1 MAEFHSI
8 FCHPF
13 LPSVLIIEGVG
24 GMGSGEGWGET
35 GRGGVRWG
43 GVGGVK
49 GGKNYPL
56 GHPMSS
62 HDAHTVANDTPV
74 GHIASG
80 SKSRSPLPNWH
91 PPCVPL
97 FQP

>member
-1 MAEFHSI
+1 MAEFEDI
-8 FCHPF
+8 FCRLF

-24 GMGSGEGWGET
+24 GISNRVGGEG
-35 GRGGVRWG
+35 
-43 GVGGVK
+43 

-56 GHPMSS
+56 GYSMSS

-80 SKSRSPLPNWH
+80 SKSRPSLPN
-91 PPCVPL
+91 
-97 FQP
+97 

>member
-1 MAEFHSI
+1 MAEFNGI
-8 FCHPF
+8 FCCPF
-13 LPSVLIIEGVG
+13 LLSVLIIEGWVG
-24 GMGSGEGWGET
+24 WVAG
-35 GRGGVRWG
+35 WG
-43 GVGGVK
+43 GVGWGEVGGVG

-91 PPCVPL
+91 PPWVPL